1 MSAGRRSGVN
11 WIRRKPRPRPAAK
24 DLAINVFARP
34 GTSSIS
40 RWPSPRTAQRTRSS
54 TGRLPTITRS
64 TASRMDPL
72 TSATEATFIAT
83 PPSAGGPWHGPG
95 KRIEL
100 ARADR
105 LRRDRTD
112 EGARLR
118 RPAEDL
124 TPREERDHAEE
135 DEAEAPLN
143 RAAVLCVI
151 EEESEDDR
159 RSYDHEC
166 GGDRPRRPPAGSRWT
181 VHPGEKGPRAH
192 ITPPGPPG
200 SCRGCRSPAP
210 DRGRQAGARCTA
222 PPRIGRSRSPSPPAR
237 RASGR
242 RPAPRAPEG
251 SADPAS

>member
-1 MSAGRRSGVN
+1 H
-11 WIRRKPRPRPAAK
+11 
-24 DLAINVFARP
+24 LAITQA
-34 GTSSIS
+34 
-40 RWPSPRTAQRTRSS
+40 
-54 TGRLPTITRS
+54 
-64 TASRMDPL
+64 
-72 TSATEATFIAT
+72 
-83 PPSAGGPWHGPG
+83 AGGALHGPG

-143 RAAVLCVI
+143 GAAVLCVI
-151 EEESEDDR
+151 EEESEDDGR
-159 RSYDHEC
+159 GHDHEC
-166 GGDRPRRPPAGSRWT
+166 GGDRPRRPPAGGRWT
-181 VHPGEKGPRAH
+181 VQPEEKGPRAH
-192 ITPPGPPG
+192 ITPPGPAG
-200 SCRGCRSPAP
+200 SCRGYRSPAP

-222 PPRIGRSRSPSPPAR
+222 PPRRGRSRSPSPPAR

-242 RPAPRAPEG
+242 RPAARARVG